1 MEQVSAWVGVGLVTA
16 GVSAAL
22 LAGAGIA
29 GADEGSG
36 SDAGASSSQS
46 PSRSESTGSAH
57 SAGSAAST
65 GSAGS
70 AASTGS
76 GTTSKPGAKD
86 DDRAPG
92 DTDTS
97 PDDADDTAAESGA
110 GGGTATGSEPLDPDT
125 APEPVEPPADVEVGP
140 ADNETPSAVPPAPVP
155 TRHDDQNGVT
165 TATPAKKP
173 VDVVSVV
180 ERDEP
185 VAIVPETTVETTVR
199 PVPHDTTAD
208 SADSIA
214 APAPVTTRL
223 ARAAAVTVAPPAPP
237 SLLDVVGSVIAAVV
251 VNVGSLVINTLQALE
266 ALVQGPPVLPA
277 GSTVTVRSSTLELGT
292 GQRVAANWYY
302 PEGDEVPTRMIL
314 LQHGLLALG
323 PMYSYTAAN
332 LAAQTNSIVVTP
344 SLPSNLFAGDAYWLG
359 GTGMASAVAD
369 LFIGDR
375 AALTRSALDAGFADR
390 YGVDPR
396 FASLPTKFAMAGH
409 SLGGNL
415 VAAAAGFLAANG
427 GAANLVGV
435 ITLDGVPT
443 GSTMADALGRLD
455 AYESRGGQYVPIREI
470 GAPWNVYNSLSNVK
484 EALDAARPDRFN
496 GVVLAGGV
504 HMDSMQ
510 GGNPLIQFAAYVAA
524 GFPQP
529 QNPPA
534 VQQLAVTWLQ
544 QWFDGDTAV
553 GDDLEPGSTIQIP
566 TSAGVALGT
575 VVGTPRPRTGLA
587 DVRAG
592 ATGSGPSALPD
603 VGAALARLTA

>member
-29 GADEGSG
+29 GADTESG
-36 SDAGASSSQS
+36 SDAGASSQ
-46 PSRSESTGSAH
+46 SRSESTSSGGST
-57 SAGSAAST
+57 SAGSAASGGASA

-70 AASTGS
+70 E
-76 GTTSKPGAKD
+76 TTSKPGAKD

-97 PDDADDTAAESGA
+97 PDDADDTAADSGSDS
-110 GGGTATGSEPLDPDT
+110 GPVEEPEPVDTVT
-125 APEPVEPPADVEVGP
+125 APEPVETPGDAEVGP
-140 ADNETPSAVPPAPVP
+140 AETEPPRTASPTPVP
-155 TRHDDQNGVT
+155 ARHDDQNGVT
-165 TATPAKKP
+165 TATPAKKA
-173 VDVVSVV
+173 VDVVPVV

-185 VAIVPETTVETTVR
+185 VAIVPETTVETAVR

-223 ARAAAVTVAPPAPP
+223 ARAAAAAVAPPAPP

-332 LAAQTNSIVVTP
+332 LVAQTNSIVVTP

-396 FASLPTKFAMAGH
+396 SASLPTKFAMAGH